1 MKDMGFMVDEYGITL
16 VNFKILFHTR
26 EQIMDKLF
34 VLTS

>member
-1 MKDMGFMVDEYGITL
+1 MRDMWLMADEYGITFI
-16 VNFKILFHTR
+16 NFKNLIHTR